1 MAETQIELLTETQK
15 QKDAF
20 LAYYIT
26 RNLTGVCRDLGGNR
40 STMHK
45 WKKQFRWDERCEE
58 RDREVAAFVMP
69 QWIDARDRII
79 TRLIDLINDAE
90 NNNNLKIH
98 NMGELIAAIRALQSL
113 LGESEKVEI
122 VANVQHQLADDP
134 EIVAM
139 ENTLL
144 KLVAAK
150 EQDV

>member
-90 NNNNLKIH
+90 NNHNLKIH

-113 LGESEKVEI
+113 LGESEKLDVTTTLKVEYEDLPI
-122 VANVQHQLADDP
+122 D
-134 EIVAM
+134 
-139 ENTLL
+139 
-144 KLVAAK
+144 
-150 EQDV
+150 

>member
-1 MAETQIELLTETQK
+1 MTETQIELLTETQK

-90 NNNNLKIH
+90 NNHNLKIH

-113 LGESEKVEI
+113 LGESEKLDVTTTLKVEYEDLPI
-122 VANVQHQLADDP
+122 D
-134 EIVAM
+134 
-139 ENTLL
+139 
-144 KLVAAK
+144 
-150 EQDV
+150 